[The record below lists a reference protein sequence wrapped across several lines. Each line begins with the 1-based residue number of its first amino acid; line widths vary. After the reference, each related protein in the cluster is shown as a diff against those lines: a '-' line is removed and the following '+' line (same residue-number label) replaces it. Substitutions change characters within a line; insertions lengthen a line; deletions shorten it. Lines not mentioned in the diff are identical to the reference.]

1 MTNQKTS
8 LKVLYKRH
16 KETFDAVLMIAII
29 IGGIYA
35 LNFGLKIALNT
46 EYPIVV
52 VSSESMVPT
61 LNVGDLLILKGIPP
75 EDIKVGDIIVF
86 RATWLPSSEPPV
98 VHRVVAIENRSGI
111 LYFYTKGDNN
121 RFRDPAPAPQQNV
134 IGVVIFVIP
143 RIGIIS
149 LWLRQSGIFGPLILF
164 IIIVIIILT
173 FGSVE
178 EEEEEEEKEKKSL
191 KDESIKDN

>member
-1 MTNQKTS
+1 MAHQKTS
-8 LKVLYKRH
+8 LKTLYKEH
-16 KETFDAVLMIAII
+16 KETVNAVLLVVII

-35 LNFGLKIALNT
+35 FNFGLKIVLNT

-61 LNVGDLLILKGIPP
+61 LNVGDLLILKGVDPK
-75 EDIKVGDIIVF
+75 DIKVGDIIVF

-98 VHRVVAIENRSGI
+98 VHRVIEIENRSGT

-121 RFRDPAPAPQQNV
+121 RFQDPEPAPAQNV

-143 RIGIIS
+143 RIGLVS
-149 LWLRQSGIFGPLILF
+149 LWLRQSGIFGPIVLV
-164 IIIVIIILT
+164 IIIIILILT
-173 FGSVE
+173 FGST
-178 EEEEEEEKEKKSL
+178 EEEEEEKKKETT
-191 KDESIKDN
+191 KEENQKNE